1 MGLSEKGD
9 PWPGKHGGKG
19 GKKKSKRNLK
29 KKKNSRTLCQKLVK
43 KIKPH
48 QKKKKK
54 KRDLKFLV
62 CVLKI
67 KEKTSRSFCC
77 GSSVT
82 NLTSI
87 HEDMGSIPGLAQW
100 VGDPALP

>member
-1 MGLSEKGD
+1 MSEETSEISEKNQA
-9 PWPGKHGGKG
+9 P
-19 GKKKSKRNLK
+19 SK
-29 KKKNSRTLCQKLVK
+29 KKKK
-43 KIKPH
+43 
-48 QKKKKK
+48 KKKKK

-77 GSSVT
+77 GSSVM

-100 VGDPALP
+100 VGDPAVP

>member
-1 MGLSEKGD
+1 MSEISEKNQA
-9 PWPGKHGGKG
+9 P
-19 GKKKSKRNLK
+19 S
-29 KKKNSRTLCQKLVK
+29 
-43 KIKPH
+43 
-48 QKKKKK
+48 KKKKK